1 MKRFLQILYRW
12 VTFHCLPVTNES
24 YTKGRGI
31 LIHFS
36 EVRVVCLLVW
46 GSKFAITLKKII
58 VILMIGNMLVLLLS
72 GSWVF
77 ETGSQCVA
85 QAGLELTTVAQ

>member
-1 MKRFLQILYRW
+1 MKTIQREEGYLSIFQKLGW
-12 VTFHCLPVTNES
+12 F
-24 YTKGRGI
+24 
-31 LIHFS
+31 
-36 EVRVVCLLVW
+36 VRLFGAANLLLH
-46 GSKFAITLKKII
+46 LKKII